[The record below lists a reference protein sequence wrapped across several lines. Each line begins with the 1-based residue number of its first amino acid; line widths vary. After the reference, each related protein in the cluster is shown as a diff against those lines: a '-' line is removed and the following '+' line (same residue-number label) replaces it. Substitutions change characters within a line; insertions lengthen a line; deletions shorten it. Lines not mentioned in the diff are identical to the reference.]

1 METKA
6 IKKIIDEIKLEIT
19 VKESDLTDSEIE
31 NKSNDRLQRLK
42 DLIMKL
48 SSSEEIEMKENK
60 ITEELKRLNAKIKNC
75 YAEIEKINSEN
86 IKLKEILYSNSTS
99 FGSEVK
105 IQTIPVDIYI
115 DSEDPSAIFGVYDA
129 VLDFVSSIGFE
140 KAFEFKAIKGSW
152 FKKMLA
158 KSKEAITS
166 DKVTDRLKEAEYG
179 IEVNTILKPLSEVE
193 KNQSEA
199 LLNIL
204 KSIESIKSAAIRIGS
219 LLVVKLTNSEGEINV
234 QVRTL
239 SIKEL
244 HLLNKRPELLNR
256 PQEILTALSL
266 EIEVDSPSSN

>member
-1 METKA
+1 
-6 IKKIIDEIKLEIT
+6 
-19 VKESDLTDSEIE
+19 
-31 NKSNDRLQRLK
+31 
-42 DLIMKL
+42 
-48 SSSEEIEMKENK
+48 MKENK